1 MTQDEKKKDG
11 AGLAAVYNDTTAVHA
26 NQLPHDAIELLARA
40 DRYPSCGARPT
51 AVSDY
56 EMDDDWC
63 GACEAPRAWHLIGHL
78 ADALRKIGCA
88 SVPVSDSERV
98 TPERSAMKEINDSG
112 AALLPVDPSAAVKT
126 EPLPTAEEVLGILR
140 PLSPSAAVSPEPQWQ
155 PIETAPKDGTL
166 IDLWVQSKGPVSRD
180 SDEQCVYVE
189 FRVPG
194 AQRWGGE
201 WLNADGNPHSDL
213 DGFTNVEVT
222 HWMPLPSP
230 PSGAEE

>member
-11 AGLAAVYNDTTAVHA
+11 AGLAAVDNDTTAVHA

-155 PIETAPKDGTL
+155 PIETAPKDGTPIIVL
-166 IDLWVQSKGPVSRD
+166 TARGSVVKVEARDGVADDGWVWCASNEDEHPRD
-180 SDEQCVYVE
+180 WDDGVC
-189 FRVPG
+189 
-194 AQRWGGE
+194 WTI
-201 WLNADGNPHSDL
+201 NADGEQSDPPVL
-213 DGFTNVEVT
+213 
-222 HWMPLPSP
+222 WLPSP